1 MRLSEYIK
9 TLPNGVA
16 DLFNHTTYTDYP
28 EPFDTATVALTIA
41 RQAVRDFGGLSLRSD
56 VEEMTTAELQSAV
69 HDQLFL
75 DQWRLGAYGKALD
88 AMAIDGEDPR
98 EVIKKKY
105 AQDIT
110 GVVYGQK
117 QDTNQYGAT
126 SKTDEYGATSAT
138 DSFGATS
145 TTMNIG
151 ARSTTDSLG
160 ATHSA
165 TQQTGT
171 SYASTTG
178 KNTTGS
184 TTDTN
189 AVQNGTSSTAATDS
203 QSTQAHSDTHSTT
216 LHSDT
221 HTSTVHTDTLT
232 KGGHTDTTTRNARED
247 TEERYSNLD
256 LADASDFA
264 AKWLQLANV
273 PVFKAIERLLVDA
286 ICTPY
291 YE

>member
-9 TLPNGVA
+9 TLPHGVA
-16 DLFNHTTYTDYP
+16 DLFNHTLYEYP
-28 EPFDTATVALTIA
+28 APFDTAALAQTIA
-41 RQAVRDFGGLSLRSD
+41 RQSVRDFANLSLLKDIPALS
-56 VEEMTTAELQSAV
+56 VAELQYVV
-69 HDQLFL
+69 HDELVM
-75 DQWRLGAYGKALD
+75 DRWRLDAYEKAMD
-88 AMAIDGEDPR
+88 AMTIDGTTPYR
-98 EVIKKKY
+98 VIKNKY
-105 AQDIT
+105 AQDTT
-110 GVVYGQK
+110 GTVYGQK

-138 DSFGATS
+138 DQYGAT
-145 TTMNIG
+145 TVTQNIG

-189 AVQNGTSSTAATDS
+189 AVQNGTSSAAATDS
-203 QSTQAHSDTHSTT
+203 QTTAQHSDTHTT
-216 LHSDT
+216 LLHSDT
-221 HTSTVHTDTLT
+221 HTTTVHTDTLT
-232 KGGHTDTTTRNARED
+232 KGSHTDTTTRNARED
-247 TEERYSNLD
+247 TMEEYTNVD
-256 LADASDFA
+256 EADASEYA
-264 AKWLQLANV
+264 KKWLALAKQ
-273 PVFKAIERLLVDA
+273 PVFKAIEHILVSA
-286 ICTPY
+286 LCTSL